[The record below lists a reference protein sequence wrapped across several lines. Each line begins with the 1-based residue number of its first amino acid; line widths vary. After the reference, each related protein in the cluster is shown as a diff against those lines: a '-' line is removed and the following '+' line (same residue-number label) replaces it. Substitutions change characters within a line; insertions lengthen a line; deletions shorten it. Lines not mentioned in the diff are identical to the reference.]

1 MDMVLPFVTVLIPA
15 FNAAATIRRAIDS
28 ALAQTYHNFEVI
40 VVDDGSRDATAE
52 IVATYDSDRIRLLR
66 LTHNQGECAAMNE
79 GIAAARGDFI
89 AFLDA
94 DDEWLSAN
102 LATQVRAL
110 QCNPNA
116 VMAVCGCR
124 FVGQQGILIRVE
136 SDVPSYAQNRA
147 EVWRSLLAET
157 LIAKPCVLTRAEAL
171 RAVGPFDTRLAVA
184 GDQDM
189 WIRLAMRGEVEF
201 VEDVLTIVHETA
213 GSLTKAYAR
222 QSDRYLLPMVLRH
235 VEQQR
240 YRLSDREVRHILGVR
255 FATTGRNLY
264 ASGSLLRGATLIL
277 RAMLLGHGGLDGL
290 WYLVTASPP
299 AQMAKRLLRY
309 SGRKDSGNVDQSR
322 STRSTVMHSTG
333 WKKR

>member
-1 MDMVLPFVTVLIPA
+1 MDMESPFVTVLIPA

-66 LTHNQGECAAMNE
+66 LTHNQGVCGAMNE

-157 LIAKPCVLTRAEAL
+157 LIAKPCVLTRASA
-171 RAVGPFDTRLAVA
+171 
-184 GDQDM
+184 
-189 WIRLAMRGEVEF
+189 
-201 VEDVLTIVHETA
+201 
-213 GSLTKAYAR
+213 
-222 QSDRYLLPMVLRH
+222 
-235 VEQQR
+235 
-240 YRLSDREVRHILGVR
+240 
-255 FATTGRNLY
+255 
-264 ASGSLLRGATLIL
+264 
-277 RAMLLGHGGLDGL
+277 
-290 WYLVTASPP
+290 
-299 AQMAKRLLRY
+299 
-309 SGRKDSGNVDQSR
+309 
-322 STRSTVMHSTG
+322 
-333 WKKR
+333 